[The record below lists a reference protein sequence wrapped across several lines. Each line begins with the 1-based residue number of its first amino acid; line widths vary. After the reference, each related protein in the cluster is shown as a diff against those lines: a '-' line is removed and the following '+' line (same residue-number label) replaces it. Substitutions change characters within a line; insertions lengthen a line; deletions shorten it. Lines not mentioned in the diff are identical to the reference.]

1 MSLVMRRAGLLLAA
15 LAAAAAA
22 SPTALQ
28 ARSAPRRVQRCGW
41 LVNPTPANWS
51 LFDRE
56 GEWFIGVQGDYQA
69 PGLDKIPD
77 LTGPRWVVTNGSSY
91 GYGCVC
97 LSVQSDARSRRI
109 THIYRVRQK
118 PLAACRADHK
128 LPRP

>member
-1 MSLVMRRAGLLLAA
+1 MSLVPRRAGLVLAA
-15 LAAAAAA
+15 LAVAA
-22 SPTALQ
+22 SGAPTASQ
-28 ARSAPRRVQRCGW
+28 AGSDPGQVQRCGW

-51 LFDRE
+51 LFDRD

-77 LTGPRWVVTNGSSY
+77 LTGPRWVVTNGGSY

-97 LSVQSDARSRRI
+97 LSVRSDARSRRI
-109 THIYRVRQK
+109 TRIYRVRQK
-118 PLAACRADHK
+118 PLRVCLADRK